1 MTAMALDPQVQYVLG
16 LVEKAAYPEFWQLSP
31 ADARAL
37 FEKTAPVLD
46 APWEEVT
53 RFETIRVP
61 GPAGDIRVNLYA
73 PQPKSAGPL
82 PLLVYF
88 HGGGFVVGS
97 LESYDRLCRALA
109 NRAGCLVASVD
120 YRLAPEHKFPAAPDD
135 CHAALNWLAAHA
147 SEIGADPARM
157 AVGGDSAGGNLAAV
171 TALTARAQGPKLV
184 FQMLIYPCVGPRQD
198 EPSHFEFA
206 EKLLLTR
213 KNILWFMEQYLRSE
227 ADRDDWRFAPLLAP
241 DLAGLPPA
249 LLIVAG
255 YDPLR
260 DEGVAY
266 AERLKAAGVPVEF
279 TNYEGMVHG
288 FFSLSGA
295 IDAGRQ
301 AIAQAAAALRRAF
314 GTA

>member
-1 MTAMALDPQVQYVLG
+1 MALDPQVQYVLG
-16 LVEKAAYPEFWQLSP
+16 LVEKAGYPEFWQLTP
-31 ADARAL
+31 QGAREL
-37 FEKTAPVLD
+37 FDKTAPVLD
-46 APWEEVT
+46 AAFEEVA
-53 RFETIRVP
+53 RFEELRIP
-61 GPAGDIRVNLYA
+61 GPAGELRVNLYA
-73 PQPKSAGPL
+73 PQAKGAGAL

-88 HGGGFVVGS
+88 HGGGFVIGS
-97 LESYDRLCRALA
+97 LESYDKLCRVLA

-135 CHAALNWLAAHA
+135 CIAALRWLAAHA
-147 SEIGADPARM
+147 GEIGAAPARI

-171 TALTARAQGPKLV
+171 TALQARDGGPKLA
-184 FQMLIYPCVGPRQD
+184 FQLLVYPCTGARQD
-198 EPSHFEFA
+198 EPSHFAFA

-213 KNILWFMEQYLRSE
+213 NNVLWFYEQYVAEE
-227 ADRDDWRFAPLLAP
+227 ADRSDWRLAPLLAP

-249 LLIVAG
+249 LVIVAG

-260 DEGVAY
+260 DEGIAY
-266 AERLKAAGVPVEF
+266 AERLKAAGVPVEL

-295 IDAGRQ
+295 IDAGKRALEQ
-301 AIAQAAAALRRAF
+301 SAAALRRAF

>member
-1 MTAMALDPQVQYVLG
+1 MTAVALDPQVQYVLG

-31 ADARAL
+31 QDARAL
-37 FEKTAPVLD
+37 FENTAPVLD
-46 APWEEVT
+46 AKLEPVA
-53 RFETIRVP
+53 RFEQIRVP
-61 GPAGDIRVNLYA
+61 GPGGEIRVNLYA
-73 PQPKSAGPL
+73 PQPDGPL

-97 LESYDRLCRALA
+97 LESYDKLCRVLA

-135 CHAALNWLAAHA
+135 CGAALRWLAANA
-147 SEIGADPARM
+147 PAIGADPARI

-171 TALTARAQGPKLV
+171 AALEARENGPKLA
-184 FQMLIYPCVGPRQD
+184 FQLLIYPCVGPRQD
-198 EPSHFEFA
+198 EPSHFAFA

-213 KNILWFMEQYLRSE
+213 KNVLWFMQNYLRGD
-227 ADRDDWRFAPLLAP
+227 ADRADWRFAPLLAP

-255 YDPLR
+255 HDPLR
-260 DEGVAY
+260 DEGIAY
-266 AERLKAAGVPVEF
+266 AERLKAAGAPVEF

-288 FFSLSGA
+288 FISLSGA
-295 IDAGRQ
+295 IDAGKQ
-301 AIAQAAAALRRAF
+301 AIDQCAAALRRAF